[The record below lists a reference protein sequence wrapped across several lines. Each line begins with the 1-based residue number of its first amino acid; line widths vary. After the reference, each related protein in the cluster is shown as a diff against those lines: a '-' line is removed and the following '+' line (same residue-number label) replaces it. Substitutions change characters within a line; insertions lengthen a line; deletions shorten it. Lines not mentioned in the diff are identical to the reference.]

1 MRNNGGMD
9 IEATLDLVERLKR
22 DVVEY
27 ALSPGFA
34 KRLEEARRRLGLTG
48 DSVENMVDAVES
60 LLFEGSE
67 GKEPLLARYIRTNK
81 ALDPADRAVYEGW
94 LGRNVFGP
102 FRVEEQNGPELLLHN
117 LIDEMDYRTHATAGV
132 DASHPVASGGYATVR
147 VVPTHN
153 VWTISGNVHF
163 FAPQQR
169 DLVEEFAIN
178 LLRQFPRMPFRNP
191 DKLERAR
198 DMVGGQHRIFV
209 DTLGTTVVLGSGSEA
224 ITAYRAFMEAVD
236 ADAAEKAPQQRRAPR
251 SGLELAPDSNFPA
264 ELRDARDVA
273 LFHHPV
279 KSTSFLMGYR
289 EAVEAHR
296 TPPATATDPAAARLR
311 EYIHDESVPP
321 HVLEEL
327 AAQFPDTV
335 DEAYRVAFS
344 RPDFVWE
351 HDGGTLLLEHKA
363 THVEDADIP
372 DITTVPTS
380 LRGAY
385 LRLAQGA

>member
-1 MRNNGGMD
+1 MD
-9 IEATLDLVERLKR
+9 IDATLDLVERLKR
-22 DVVEY
+22 AAVDY

-34 KRLEEARRRLGLTG
+34 KRLEETRGRLGLHA
-48 DSVENMVDAVES
+48 DSVENTVEAVES
-60 LLFEGSE
+60 LLFEGSAD
-67 GKEPLLARYIRTNK
+67 KEPLLARYIRTNK

-94 LGRNVFGP
+94 LGRNVFGA

-132 DASHPVASGGYATVR
+132 DASHPVPSGGYATVR

-163 FAPQQR
+163 FKPQER
-169 DLVEEFAIN
+169 EFVEEYAIN

-198 DMVGGQHRIFV
+198 DMVGEQHRIFME
-209 DTLGTTVVLGSGSEA
+209 TLGTPVVLGSGSEA
-224 ITAYRAFMEAVD
+224 IEAYRSFMEAVD
-236 ADAAEKAPQQRRAPR
+236 ADAAARAPQQQRTPR
-251 SGLELAPDSNFPA
+251 SGLELAPDGNFPA

-279 KSTSFLMGYR
+279 KSTSFLVGYR
-289 EAVEAHR
+289 EAREAHR
-296 TPPATATDPAAARLR
+296 TPPATAADPAAVRLR
-311 EYIHDESVPP
+311 EYIHDESVPL
-321 HVLEEL
+321 HVIEDF
-327 AAQFPDTV
+327 ASQFPDTV
-335 DEAYRVAFS
+335 DQAYRIAFS
-344 RPDFVWE
+344 LPEFVWE
-351 HDGGTLLLEHKA
+351 RDGGALLLEHKA